1 MIKEWTPPVSRR
13 IWCSTVPLTYWEW
26 EEVRAGRWRIRLHHS
41 WSKSICRTGGGLQS
55 WQMAPRCFNGS
66 EKKRYTLLP
75 LWADTLFLHKATR
88 TGEYMVTHL
97 GSQVE
102 SNSGDIIILYPGEFP
117 ISLQHVSSGLWAR
130 KQVAKKKRNRQGGT
144 GVARDKQMW
153 LGNTWYGLV
162 WSQYMDHSLSVKPV
176 VS

>member
-1 MIKEWTPPVSRR
+1 MIKEWTPPRFLENLMQHSPSDLLGVRGSSCRALTHKTPSFMEQIYLQHRR
-13 IWCSTVPLTYWEW
+13 WAAIMADGPSL
-26 EEVRAGRWRIRLHHS
+26 
-41 WSKSICRTGGGLQS
+41 LQ
-55 WQMAPRCFNGS
+55 WFR
-66 EKKRYTLLP
+66 KKKYTLLP

-102 SNSGDIIILYPGEFP
+102 SNSGDITILYPGEFP

-144 GVARDKQMW
+144 GVARDKQM
-153 LGNTWYGLV
+153 
-162 WSQYMDHSLSVKPV
+162 
-176 VS
+176 